1 MTATILVVDD
11 EPDLEALVLQGGDR
25 WRVLCARHRSEGSG
39 GAWAP
44 PDAVSRTTASGRL
57 GGDAVPAL
65 VAVEI
70 IPAPAPASISTSQL
84 ASSPPAQCARAGI
97 IEIELSGGC
106 RVRVDRDVDG
116 EALQPVLEHLRRR

>member
-1 MTATILVVDD
+1 MTATILMVDD

-57 GGDAVPAL
+57 GVLPCRL
-65 VAVEI
+65 W
-70 IPAPAPASISTSQL
+70 L
-84 ASSPPAQCARAGI
+84 
-97 IEIELSGGC
+97 LS
-106 RVRVDRDVDG
+106 RSY
-116 EALQPVLEHLRRR
+116 LRRHRHRSARRN